1 MQKVKSERKGTGE
14 EPAVGQCRLR
24 QQSPFPDNLIFCE
37 NRDCIYYTSSS
48 INRHHGKCLRG
59 RILIGNY
66 QKCLTFVRGGVKK

>member
-1 MQKVKSERKGTGE
+1 MVYQSEDVKGDARMTAEKDKT
-14 EPAVGQCRLR
+14 
-24 QQSPFPDNLIFCE
+24 PFPDNLIFCE